1 MDDLIS
7 HLKTLA
13 PVAEAIVYITRQG
26 SQVEALGK
34 RLSQQ
39 ETDLQTGEE
48 RLAEIERLCQIAR
61 TSAEQAKAS
70 VIEAQGKIESMV
82 EGAKNEAKRMLNE
95 AQNQAN
101 TIAQRERI
109 KFGAEEARLRQGIQA
124 LNEERVAL
132 DTAIQHKRN
141 DHASVMSSLA
151 SLKARLGAA

>member
-1 MDDLIS
+1 MDDLIA

-61 TSAEQAKAS
+61 TGAEEARAS
-70 VIEAQGKIESMV
+70 VIEAQGKIEMWTS
-82 EGAKNEAKRMLNE
+82 GAKAEANGLIAGAKIHAEAETDKIRKAFVAEHTELQTKISQAKHMLAVVTE
-95 AQNQAN
+95 ELKAKQADH
-101 TIAQRERI
+101 
-109 KFGAEEARLRQGIQA
+109 
-124 LNEERVAL
+124 
-132 DTAIQHKRN
+132 DTVM
-141 DHASVMSSLA
+141 ASIA